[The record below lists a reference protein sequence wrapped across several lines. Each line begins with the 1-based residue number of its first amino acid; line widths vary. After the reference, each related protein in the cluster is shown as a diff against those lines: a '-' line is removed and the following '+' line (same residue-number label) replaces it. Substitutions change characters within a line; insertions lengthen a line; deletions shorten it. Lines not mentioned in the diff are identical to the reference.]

1 MDGGNKMKKI
11 VIMFLVLGLIGVFQ
25 NSYSIDYCN
34 SEIVK
39 SWKVE
44 RDQAVVRLLKAWL
57 NRAPQ
62 ELLDVEIAEISA
74 KEIHMATCCPP
85 FDVDDFYIKH
95 VKSTD
100 PMGISITILK
110 TYLKKN
116 GIRLDPRH
124 FFEGKQFC
132 IKKEE

>member
-1 MDGGNKMKKI
+1 MKKI
-11 VIMFLVLGLIGVFQ
+11 VIMFLALGLIDVFQNSYSIDYCNSEIVKFLVLGLIGVFQ

-44 RDQAVVRLLKAWL
+44 T
-57 NRAPQ
+57 
-62 ELLDVEIAEISA
+62 EISA